1 MSATATVHQSNTELY
16 CEFTSL
22 MQADLFVL
30 HKTPQ
35 YFHATFEQHRFS
47 IVESVSQDVMQHENA

>member
-30 HKTPQ
+30 HKTPH
-35 YFHATFEQHRFS
+35 FATFEQHKFS